1 MGDSIERA
9 LEETV
14 PILRAAQRAKILS
27 AEETNDV
34 VRRRRDHEYAVAARG
49 ATRSDFLKYAA
60 FERELASVLSKRA
73 EKRKLKKQKAQL
85 VIGKSAARV
94 NLVYSRA
101 VKKFNG
107 DADLWLHYAR
117 HCVRTGST
125 NAAGKVFAKALG
137 YRGDSEEVWLS
148 AVAFHFDTCGD
159 TRGARALAQRALRAL
174 PDSINMWKE
183 YFRLEVCFLAKLISR
198 RIAMGLAVS
207 GGADKPSDKSDAK
220 DSEEA
225 SANNGSD
232 KENDADVQM
241 SVLDDG
247 VGPESIEDKCAEITE
262 YRTTDG
268 NTGND
273 IANATTPEE
282 GSLTQK
288 VIQPSINRY
297 DKLSFWD
304 GGIPI
309 AVYRNAC
316 KKVRFTSKHRADFW
330 DIAAATPYAPI
341 KFLESLSDVLVQGCP
356 DCIVSRI
363 ISVRLAWD
371 LTHSRFRERMGKLGE
386 REESGDTEEE
396 TLSRE
401 LEQNKHALAKQ
412 ALDVLSRLKQ
422 TLVDANVDKLD
433 EASKNAVLTS
443 IDSFVSVAKTVDQSG
458 ATVSQARQLLS
469 QLKSGKL
476 ISEAQSH
483 DGEGVQETDE
493 KSDPATWP
501 IEHLALMLV
510 TRKCPLSRQLYD
522 VLKTSV
528 LVPFRGVLQE
538 RALCAWIS
546 AESNITRLH
555 EICDLLLSLPPVTM
569 ASLKAGVGSV
579 LKIWERIHKQ
589 ARWTQADSDQTILQA
604 RKLFKMAIGLPTAKT
619 DVDLWVDYVDFERR
633 IARDSKQAASA
644 SWKAMK
650 MLDERNRE
658 LFTERQTLRNLAQ
671 SRSRDTV

>member
-14 PILRAAQRAKILS
+14 PILRAAHRTKLLS

-34 VRRRRDHEYAVAARG
+34 VRRRRDHEYAVAARS

-125 NAAGKVFAKALG
+125 KAAGKVFAKALG
-137 YRGDSEEVWLS
+137 YRGDSEEVWLA

-183 YFRLEVCFLAKLISR
+183 YFRLEVCYLAKLISR
-198 RIAMGLAVS
+198 RIAMGLPVS
-207 GGADKPSDKSDAK
+207 GGADDASSNADAN
-220 DSEEA
+220 DSEEK
-225 SANNGSD
+225 SADDGSD
-232 KENDADVQM
+232 NRSDADVQM
-241 SVLDDG
+241 SVSDDA
-247 VGPESIEDKCAEITE
+247 VGSGSIENQREIANE
-262 YRTTDG
+262 HGTDG
-268 NTGND
+268 NADND
-273 IANATTPEE
+273 SPNGKTLE
-282 GSLTQK
+282 GDSLTQNAD
-288 VIQPSINRY
+288 QASTERCG
-297 DKLSFWD
+297 KLSFWD
-304 GGIPI
+304 GGVPM

-316 KKVRFTSKHRADFW
+316 KKVRFTSKNRADFW

-341 KFLESLSDVLVQGCP
+341 KFLESLSEALLQGSP
-356 DCIVSRI
+356 DCIASRI
-363 ISVRLAWD
+363 IKVRLAWD
-371 LTHSRFRERMGKLGE
+371 LAHSRFRERVARLGE
-386 REESGDTEEE
+386 TKQSENADDE

-401 LEQNKHALAKQ
+401 LKQNKETLAKQ
-412 ALDVLSRLKQ
+412 AQDVLSRLKQ

-433 EASKNAVLTS
+433 EASKNAVRAS
-443 IDSFVSVAKTVDQSG
+443 IDSFVFVAKVVDESG

-476 ISEAQSH
+476 ISEAHSRE
-483 DGEGVQETDE
+483 GEGVQEV
-493 KSDPATWP
+493 DPATWP
-501 IEHLALMLV
+501 VAHLAHMLV
-510 TRKCPLSRQLYD
+510 TKKCPLSRQLYD
-522 VLKTSV
+522 TLKTKV
-528 LVPFRGVLQE
+528 LVPFRGVEQE

-555 EICDLLLSLPPVTM
+555 EICDILLSLPPVTM
-569 ASLKAGVGSV
+569 ESLKAGVGSE
-579 LKIWERIHKQ
+579 LKIWERTHNQ
-589 ARWTQADSDQTILQA
+589 ARWTQADSERMILHT
-604 RKLFKMAIGLPTAKT
+604 RKLFNMAIGLPSAKT
-619 DVDLWVDYVDFERR
+619 DIDFWVDYIDFERR
-633 IARDSKQAASA
+633 ITRDSKQAASV

-650 MLDERNRE
+650 VLDQRYRE
-658 LFTERQTLRNLAQ
+658 VFTERQTLRNLTQ
-671 SRSRDTV
+671 